1 VGRGLSV
8 LLVEQGDLASATSSV
23 STKLIHGG
31 LRYLEYYEFR
41 LVREALVERE
51 VLLRNAAHII
61 RPLTFVLPHESAL
74 RPAWMVRLG
83 LFLYDHLGGRQR
95 LPGSRGLDL
104 RRDPVGRPL
113 KPSLAKGFSYS
124 DCWVDDAR
132 LVILNALDAK
142 ERGAKISTRSRC
154 ISAKREGPI
163 WKAVVEDA
171 SGLKTLSTR
180 CLVNASGPWVASFVD
195 SVLGLPRRQRMR
207 LVKGSHIVVRRL
219 YDGEQAYILQNFD
232 RRIVF
237 TIPYEQDFTL
247 IGTTD
252 LAYEGD
258 PARVAISKEEIDYLC
273 QVVNDHFVGQIA
285 PADVVWT
292 YAGVR
297 PLHDDESASA
307 SAVTRD
313 YVLELDDVRG
323 EAPLLSVFGG
333 KITTFRRLAEHA
345 LERLTPYFPK
355 IGPRWTHAAP
365 LPGGDI
371 PGADFSAFMASVTRS
386 WPWLPLGL
394 GRRYARAYGTR
405 IAELLGN
412 AKSVADLGRHLG
424 DDLYGCEVE
433 YLKHEEWAR
442 TAEDILWRRS
452 KLGLHVAP
460 ATRAALEAWLGEASV
475 VGKVAAP

>member
-1 VGRGLSV
+1 
-8 LLVEQGDLASATSSV
+8 
-23 STKLIHGG
+23 
-31 LRYLEYYEFR
+31 
-41 LVREALVERE
+41 
-51 VLLRNAAHII
+51 
-61 RPLTFVLPHESAL
+61 VLPHESAL
-74 RPAWMVRLG
+74 RPAWMIRLG

-104 RRDPVGRPL
+104 RRHAVGHPL

-163 WKAVVEDA
+163 WKAVVQDA
-171 SGLKTLSTR
+171 SGRKTLSAR

-258 PARVAISKEEIDYLC
+258 PASVAISKEEIDYLC
-273 QVVNDHFVGQIA
+273 RVVNDHFLHQIA

-313 YVLELDDVRG
+313 YVLELDDVKG

-333 KITTFRRLAEHA
+333 KITTFRRLAEQA
-345 LERLTPYFPK
+345 LEKLTPYFPK
-355 IGPRWTHAAP
+355 IGPHWTHAAP

-371 PGADFSAFMASVTRS
+371 PGADFSAFMASVTRR
-386 WPWLPLGL
+386 WPWLSLGL

-405 IAELLGN
+405 VAELLGN

-424 DDLYGCEVE
+424 DDLYACEVE
-433 YLKHEEWAR
+433 YLKREEWAH

-460 ATRAALEAWLGEASV
+460 ATRAALEAWLGEASAI
-475 VGKVAAP
+475 GKVAAP